1 MLPRLRPS
9 LFTVLFAALLHVGLG
24 ALPAVADDN
33 SGGDS
38 SEDSSDSS
46 QDTHESHSEDDGSG
60 NDGAASANDDGS
72 NDPGA
77 SSEDGHLDGVESGHY
92 EVEDHQSTRNAVGSS
107 RALPLKDIL
116 AVFAA
121 DFGAQ
126 VVDVQLIRVQQFLL
140 YQIKYVDASGS
151 VRLAYYYAR
160 SGLPVTLD
168 SAQ

>member
-1 MLPRLRPS
+1 MLPRLRLS
-9 LFTVLFAALLHVGLG
+9 LFTVLLAALLHVGLG

-46 QDTHESHSEDDGSG
+46 HSEDDSSSNDGSS
-60 NDGAASANDDGS
+60 NDGAGTTSEDSS
-72 NDPGA
+72 NDSG
-77 SSEDGHLDGVESGHY
+77 SGSEDGNLEGIESGHY

-140 YQIKYVDASGS
+140 YQIKYVDTSGS